1 MKNFKIGQ
9 EIRNIILSSNAVKNV
24 VGTKIYPLVA
34 TQGTTFPFIVYR
46 RNGYGPKGDKDF
58 IFGEIVY
65 IEIVVIATN
74 YEESVSIAND
84 VADVLI
90 ATNETDNIESIKI
103 TNIAEDYISDSYTQK
118 INLEVELK

>member
-9 EIRNIILSSNAVKNV
+9 EIRQIILSSNSVKNA

-46 RNGYGPKGDKDF
+46 RNGYSPNTNKDF
-58 IFGEIVY
+58 NHSENVY

-74 YEESVSIAND
+74 YEESVRIAND
-84 VADVLI
+84 IADVLI
-90 ATNETDNIESIKI
+90 ATNETENIENIKV